1 MAATAARMACLP
13 ATDWQEKAAAPQQP
27 QQLAAAKANKELLE
41 DQEAAKAAA
50 GYMSSYMAWHI
61 ALTTPDRAARGHAA
75 TSWSAPPEH
84 LIMSALP
91 LASE

>member
-27 QQLAAAKANKELLE
+27 QQLAAAKAKELLE

-61 ALTTPDRAARGHAA
+61 GSPHDPRPCRSGACCDVLECP
-75 TSWSAPPEH
+75 S
-84 LIMSALP
+84 
-91 LASE
+91 

>member
-13 ATDWQEKAAAPQQP
+13 ATDWQ
-27 QQLAAAKANKELLE
+27 QLAAAKAKELLE

-84 LIMSALP
+84 LIMRALP